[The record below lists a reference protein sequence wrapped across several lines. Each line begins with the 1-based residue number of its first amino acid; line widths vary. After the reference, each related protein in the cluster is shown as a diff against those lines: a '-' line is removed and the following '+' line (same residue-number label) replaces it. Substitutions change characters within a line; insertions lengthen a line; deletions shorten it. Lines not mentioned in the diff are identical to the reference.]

1 MDYSSFCSL
10 LGTELLNLLPP
21 QTRISQEQIR
31 KNNGV
36 LLDSFCIVSPG
47 SPCSPVVYLDP
58 LYQDWQSGVPIS
70 DIVFSVLKA
79 IQKHPPFSEDGIL
92 RLTDPEHAKPHIAFR
107 LISKKA
113 NKTLLT
119 EVPWLPFLDLAIVFF
134 IHLSSDGG
142 GQAGALIRNSQAE
155 LLGLTSDELWK
166 IAASNTPLLFP
177 SVQNRL
183 DDLLYIQSGPAS
195 VPKDSTAITE
205 DSPSA
210 SETKKE
216 EESQL
221 LPQVM
226 VLSNTTGIY
235 GASCLLYGGI
245 LDSLCQRMDSDLKR
259 YRLHRLK
266 KDNPPD

>member
-58 LYQDWQSGVPIS
+58 LYQDLQSGAPIS

-155 LLGLTSDELWK
+155 LLGLTSDELW
-166 IAASNTPLLFP
+166 
-177 SVQNRL
+177 
-183 DDLLYIQSGPAS
+183 
-195 VPKDSTAITE
+195 
-205 DSPSA
+205 
-210 SETKKE
+210 
-216 EESQL
+216 
-221 LPQVM
+221 
-226 VLSNTTGIY
+226 
-235 GASCLLYGGI
+235 
-245 LDSLCQRMDSDLKR
+245 
-259 YRLHRLK
+259 
-266 KDNPPD
+266 

>member
-107 LISKKA
+107 LVSKKA
-113 NKTLLT
+113 NEPLLA

-155 LLGLTSDELWK
+155 FWG
-166 IAASNTPLLFP
+166 
-177 SVQNRL
+177 
-183 DDLLYIQSGPAS
+183 
-195 VPKDSTAITE
+195 
-205 DSPSA
+205 
-210 SETKKE
+210 
-216 EESQL
+216 
-221 LPQVM
+221 
-226 VLSNTTGIY
+226 
-235 GASCLLYGGI
+235 
-245 LDSLCQRMDSDLKR
+245 
-259 YRLHRLK
+259 
-266 KDNPPD
+266 